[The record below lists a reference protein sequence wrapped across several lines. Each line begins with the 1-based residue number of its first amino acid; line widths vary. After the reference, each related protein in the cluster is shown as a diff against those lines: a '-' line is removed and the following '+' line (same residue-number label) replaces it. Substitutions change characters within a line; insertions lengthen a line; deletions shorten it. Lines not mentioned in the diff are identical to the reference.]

1 MFRDKYLKYK
11 NKYLNLKKQ
20 IAGSGLSDETK
31 LEILSD
37 VEESKS
43 EDITTTTNSGTI
55 KIMDGLELRLFNSKI
70 LNKMIR
76 KELARPVYHIFDY
89 SLIDK
94 EITKNQLRE
103 NKLFLVSSHGS
114 IITDD
119 DIILKPGQRI
129 ISMKYFT
136 IYYELAIVIQR
147 FILKLFREWPEFDK
161 LSFLSE
167 LAKIKIGDQRI
178 DNIFYR
184 KYGIY
189 DGNIEQS
196 KRLPNMNF
204 GPLEQNDIFNYLSK
218 PMKISILTMPRR
230 YRNKLDLNFIANPSL
245 YSIDGGIMEV
255 PISFKHNITGNK
267 LDLTKIFN
275 DKKNR
280 LDVNELEKHRKLF
293 ANSEDKLVLNANSE
307 ILKNNY
313 TSSQFYISPH
323 DFTEGITLKKLISD
337 LEERGINQFT
347 IFIITCKKADD
358 IKLTRR
364 YKYFDLKEYMDN
376 LR

>member
-1 MFRDKYLKYK
+1 MINNYYNKYLKYK

-31 LEILSD
+31 LEIISD
-37 VEESKS
+37 VEESKL
-43 EDITTTTNSGTI
+43 EDIPITTTSGI
-55 KIMDGLELRLFNSKI
+55 SESEHKLYLKI

-76 KELARPVYHIFDY
+76 KEQSRPVYHLSDY

-94 EITKNQLRE
+94 EITKNQLKD
-103 NKLFLVSSHGS
+103 NKLLLISSHGN
-114 IITDD
+114 IIKND
-119 DIILKPGQRI
+119 DIVLKPGQRI
-129 ISMKYFT
+129 ISLKYFT
-136 IYYELAIVIQR
+136 FYYKLPIVIQR

-167 LAKIKIGDQRI
+167 LAKIKIGDKKI
-178 DNIFYR
+178 DNKFYR

-196 KRLPNMNF
+196 KTLPNMIF
-204 GPLEQNDIFNYLSK
+204 EPLEQINIFKYLSK
-218 PMKISILTMPRR
+218 PMKKSIVTMPIRLK
-230 YRNKLDLNFIANPSL
+230 NKVDLDFIRDPSL
-245 YSIDGGIMEV
+245 YSLDGGIMEV
-255 PISFKHNITGNK
+255 PISFKHNVTGNK

-275 DKKNR
+275 DKKNK
-280 LDVNELEKHRKLF
+280 LEISELEKHRDLF
-293 ANSEDKLVLNANSE
+293 TNLTGKLVLNGNSE

-313 TSSQFYISPH
+313 STSQFYISPH
-323 DFTEGITLKKLISD
+323 DFKEGITLKKLISD

-347 IFIITCKKADD
+347 IFITACKNADI
-358 IKLTRR
+358 IKLTYR
-364 YKYFDLKEYMDN
+364 YKYFDLKEYMEH

>member
-1 MFRDKYLKYK
+1 MYKYKYLKYK

-43 EDITTTTNSGTI
+43 EDNPTTTNSGTI
-55 KIMDGLELRLFNSKI
+55 KIMDGLELRLFNLKM

-76 KELARPVYHIFDY
+76 KELAKPAYHIFY
-89 SLIDK
+89 YEFIDK
-94 EITKNQLRE
+94 ELTKTQLKE

-114 IITDD
+114 IIKDD
-119 DIILKPGQRI
+119 EIILKPGQRI

-136 IYYELAIVIQR
+136 IYYELAIVIQK
-147 FILKLFREWPEFDK
+147 FILKLYREWPEFDK

-167 LAKIKIGDQRI
+167 LAKIKIGNQRM
-178 DNIFYR
+178 DNVFYR

-204 GPLEQNDIFNYLSK
+204 TPLEQVNIFNYLSK
-218 PMKISILTMPRR
+218 PMQKSITTMPRR
-230 YRNKLDLNFIANPSL
+230 YRNKLDLNFIQNPSL

-255 PISFKHNITGNK
+255 PISFEHNETGNK
-267 LDLTKIFN
+267 LDLTKIFD

-280 LDVNELEKHRKLF
+280 LDVNELEKHRELF
-293 ANSEDKLVLNANSE
+293 SNSEDKLVLNANSE

-313 TSSQFYISPH
+313 STPQFYISPH
-323 DFTEGITLKKLISD
+323 DFIEGITLKKLISD

-347 IFIITCKKADD
+347 IFITTCKKADD
-358 IKLTRR
+358 IKITRR
-364 YKYFDLKEYMDN
+364 YRYFDLKDYMDY